1 MQNEAGEVVDILI
14 PRKCMATD
22 RLIPPHD
29 HSSVQFQIAKVNED
43 GVPTGEFETIVFC
56 GYLRATGE
64 ADYALNRI
72 ATEKGLLSG
81 VYRKEAHKSEVK
93 KQTQ

>member
-1 MQNEAGEVVDILI
+1 MQNEAGEVVDTLI
-14 PRKCMATD
+14 PRKCMATH

-29 HSSVQFQIAKVNED
+29 RASVQFQIAKVNDD
-43 GVPTGEFETIVFC
+43 GLPTGEFETIVFS

-64 ADYALNRI
+64 ADYALNRL

-81 VYRKEAHKSEVK
+81 VYRKEAHKKVSPK
-93 KQTQ
+93 A

>member
-14 PRKCMATD
+14 PRKCMATG

-29 HSSVQFQIAKVNED
+29 HASVQFQIAKVNED
-43 GVPTGEFETIVFC
+43 GVPTGEFETVVFC

-72 ATEKGLLSG
+72 ATEKGLLTG
-81 VYRKEAHKSEVK
+81 VYRNEAHK
-93 KQTQ
+93 Q